1 MHVFVFGA
9 CLCRFRLCP
18 GHVCASSFCSGP
30 CLCRFLVLWALCVN
44 SLFVWALRVGFLL
57 RLGVVR
63 FTNITQTQKQPTQNK
78 AQNRRVHAMSPKQKK
93 STERGPRHKRNLHKQ
108 SPEHTEFTQAG
119 PRRKRVSQEPLGHT
133 ISEGSA
139 KIWGTPVAQGSV
151 TQGSRGHKT
160 SEKQKN
166 KQTNM
171 SGGLL
176 WPSSPLPRGP
186 GCTKPWKTKNVV

>member
-18 GHVCASSFCSGP
+18 GHVCVGSFCSGP

-44 SLFVWALRVGFLL
+44 SSFVWALHVGFLL

-93 STERGPRHKRNLHKQ
+93 STERGPRHKINLHKQ
-108 SPEHTEFTQAG
+108 SPEHTEFTPAG
-119 PRRKRVSQEPLGHT
+119 PRRKRVSQEPLGHK
-133 ISEGSA
+133 ISEGST

-151 TQGSRGHKT
+151 TQGSRGYKT
-160 SEKQKN
+160 PEGSK
-166 KQTNM
+166 
-171 SGGLL
+171 
-176 WPSSPLPRGP
+176 
-186 GCTKPWKTKNVV
+186 

>member
-18 GHVCASSFCSGP
+18 GHVCVGSFCSGP

-44 SLFVWALRVGFLL
+44 SFFVWALHVGFLL

-108 SPEHTEFTQAG
+108 SPEHKEFTQAG
-119 PRRKRVSQEPLGHT
+119 PRHKANLWALFVQIPCVPRPCICRFLLFWSSLFEWSLGLAMQR
-133 ISEGSA
+133 EY
-139 KIWGTPVAQGSV
+139 V
-151 TQGSRGHKT
+151 
-160 SEKQKN
+160 
-166 KQTNM
+166 
-171 SGGLL
+171 
-176 WPSSPLPRGP
+176 LPQAL
-186 GCTKPWKTKNVV
+186 